1 MITHHLA
8 TPQNPQR
15 VVVLGGSGFVGRAIV
30 RQLAARQLD
39 HLSLASC
46 DLDLCQAEAVEQL
59 AHILKPTDALVF
71 VSALAPSRGRD
82 IATLMR
88 NLSMAQNVCQAI
100 EKARCDHVVYIGS
113 DAVYSDNDA
122 LIRSDSP
129 CHPASYHGVMH
140 LAREVMLTTTLQKP
154 GIPLALLRPSV
165 IYGASDPHNS
175 YGPNR
180 FVRTARKDGKIA
192 LFGGGEEQ
200 RDHIHVDDVARIVVE
215 ALRHRSSGVLN
226 VATGKSVS
234 FFDAATI
241 VARLVGKR
249 VEIVPSPRA
258 NPITHRHFDVSD
270 RLRAFPNVQPVD
282 LETGLRQMLAEEK

>member
-1 MITHHLA
+1 MIMHHHTA
-8 TPQNPQR
+8 PQNPQR

-30 RQLAARQLD
+30 RQLAAHKLD
-39 HLSLASC
+39 HLSLASA
-46 DLDLCQAEAVEQL
+46 DLDLCQVEAVEQL
-59 AHILKPTDALVF
+59 AQILKPTDALVF

-88 NLSMAQNVCQAI
+88 NMSMAQHVCQSI
-100 EKARCDHVVYIGS
+100 EKAPVNHVVYIGS
-113 DAVYSDNDA
+113 DAVYSDNDS

-165 IYGASDPHNS
+165 IYGAGDPHNS

-180 FVRTARKDGKIA
+180 FVRTARKDGKVA

-200 RDHIHVDDVARIVVE
+200 RDHIHVDDVARVVIE
-215 ALRHRSSGVLN
+215 ALLHRSAGVLN

-234 FFDAATI
+234 FFDATTI
-241 VARLVGKR
+241 VARLVGKS

-270 RLRAFPNVQPVD
+270 RWRAFPNVQPVD